1 MKPTSILTIALVLL
15 AAAAARAQ
23 DTTLGD
29 ARWAPWLGCWHLV
42 QDDRGS
48 IAAAVTTPDDVVV
61 CVLPASENRGVS
73 MTTYVGGQSVLQQTV
88 VADGARHPV
97 SEPACNGSQA
107 SEWSRSGQQLLTRA
121 DITCIGQPARTVSA
135 ITLMAAGPTWVD
147 IQAVG
152 TGQDAQVRVRRY
164 RRTDSLPQ
172 SVVLPTD
179 LQGRL
184 GAAAARLAD
193 PAVMTLEEVVE
204 ASGKVAAPAVAAALY
219 ETGSRFNLNGRTLK
233 ALAAAHVPDGVVDV
247 MVALSFPGHVAIDRP
262 FRGSTGQ
269 TRGATTASVHPVDE
283 TPLVLLLAYYPPYY
297 PPSVYDPYYAYRPY
311 PPYSFSYWPF
321 GYSSWWG
328 DPYRPYYSTGRRPSL
343 FALEGQ
349 RDQVAATGTGAT
361 SCRGVATHGGDL
373 RPRTLRAR
381 AVRPRP
387 TTRHDRRAARS
398 REAATRAAGHVR
410 AEDRVLAA
418 DRVAAGAHVRAGPAL
433 ARDERRSHDSRPLDR
448 CGCTRAPRRV
458 PTADAYF
465 ADLLRGTITSTHR
478 LRTVAAYGYGLWR
491 STLPA

>member
-1 MKPTSILTIALVLL
+1 MKPTSVLTIALVLL
-15 AAAAARAQ
+15 AAAPARAQ

-48 IAAAVTTPDDVVV
+48 LAAAVTTPDDGVV
-61 CVLPASENRGVS
+61 CVLPASGNRGVS

-152 TGQDAQVRVRRY
+152 TGQDAPVRVRRY

-172 SVVLPTD
+172 NVVLPAD

-184 GAAAARLAD
+184 GAAAARLTD
-193 PAVMTLEEVVE
+193 PTVMTLEEVVE

-219 ETGSRFNLNGRTLK
+219 ETGSRFDLNGRTLK

-262 FRGSTGQ
+262 FRGSPGQ
-269 TRGATTASVHPVDE
+269 TRGATTTSVHRSTRLPSYSY
-283 TPLVLLLAYYPPYY
+283 PPYYPPYY
-297 PPSVYDPYYAYRPY
+297 PPSVYDPYYAYRLY
-311 PPYSFSYWPF
+311 PPYSYYWPF

-328 DPYRPYYSTGRRPSL
+328 DPYRPYYFPGRRPVIIRPGGS
-343 FALEGQ
+343 A
-349 RDQVAATGTGAT
+349 RP
-361 SCRGVATHGGDL
+361 SGGDRDRGRVVQGRGYTRGGSAASDAP
-373 RPRTLRAR
+373 RPR
-381 AVRPRP
+381 
-387 TTRHDRRAARS
+387 
-398 REAATRAAGHVR
+398 REAAADDETRSTSGAVSRGGYTR
-410 AEDRVLAA
+410 GRP
-418 DRVAAGAHVRAGPAL
+418 RSGGGSSAGAGS
-433 ARDERRSHDSRPLDR
+433 RSGGSTRPS
-448 CGCTRAPRRV
+448 GSGTRSGRTAQPR
-458 PTADAYF
+458 
-465 ADLLRGTITSTHR
+465 
-478 LRTVAAYGYGLWR
+478 
-491 STLPA
+491 

>member
-1 MKPTSILTIALVLL
+1 MKPTSVLTIALVLL

-29 ARWAPWLGCWHLV
+29 ARWAPWLGCWQLV

-48 IAAAVTTPDDVVV
+48 LAAAVTTPDDVVV
-61 CVLPASENRGVS
+61 CVLPASGNRGVS

-121 DITCIGQPARTVSA
+121 DITCISQPARTVSA

-152 TGQDAQVRVRRY
+152 TDQDAQVRVRRY

-172 SVVLPTD
+172 NVVVPTD

-193 PAVMTLEEVVE
+193 PTVMTLEEVVE

-219 ETGSRFNLNGRTLK
+219 ETGSRFDLNGRTLK

-269 TRGATTASVHPVDE
+269 TRGATTASVHRSTKLPSYSYS
-283 TPLVLLLAYYPPYY
+283 PYYPPYY

-311 PPYSFSYWPF
+311 PPYYFSYWPF
-321 GYSSWWG
+321 GDSRWWG
-328 DPYRPYYSTGRRPSL
+328 DPYRPYYSTGRRPVIIRPGGS
-343 FALEGQ
+343 ARPGGGG
-349 RDQVAATGTGAT
+349 RDRGHVVQGRGYTRGGSAASDAP
-361 SCRGVATHGGDL
+361 
-373 RPRTLRAR
+373 RPR
-381 AVRPRP
+381 
-387 TTRHDRRAARS
+387 
-398 REAATRAAGHVR
+398 REAA
-410 AEDRVLAA
+410 A
-418 DRVAAGAHVRAGPAL
+418 D
-433 ARDERRSHDSRPLDR
+433 DE
-448 CGCTRAPRRV
+448 T
-458 PTADAYF
+458 
-465 ADLLRGTITSTHR
+465 
-478 LRTVAAYGYGLWR
+478 R
-491 STLPA
+491 STRGAVSRGGYTRGRPRSGGGSSARGGSRNGGSTRPSGSGTRSGRTAQPR

>member
-48 IAAAVTTPDDVVV
+48 LAAAVTTPDDVVV

-73 MTTYVGGQSVLQQTV
+73 MTTYGGGQSVLQQTV
-88 VADGARHPV
+88 VADGARHLV

-135 ITLMAAGPTWVD
+135 ITLMTAGPTWVD

-152 TGQDAQVRVRRY
+152 TDQDAPVRVRRY

-193 PAVMTLEEVVE
+193 PTVMTLEEVVE
-204 ASGKVAAPAVAAALY
+204 ASGKVAAPAVSAALY
-219 ETGSRFNLNGRTLK
+219 ETGSRFDLNGRTLK

-247 MVALSFPGHVAIDRP
+247 MVALSFPGHVAIDHP

-269 TRGATTASVHPVDE
+269 PRGATTASVHRSTRLPSYSYS
-283 TPLVLLLAYYPPYY
+283 PYYPPYY

-321 GYSSWWG
+321 GYSRWWG
-328 DPYRPYYSTGRRPSL
+328 DPYRPYYFP
-343 FALEGQ
+343 GQ
-349 RDQVAATGTGAT
+349 RPVIIRPGGSARPG
-361 SCRGVATHGGDL
+361 GGDRDRGHVVQGRGYTRRGSAAPDAP
-373 RPRTLRAR
+373 RPR
-381 AVRPRP
+381 
-387 TTRHDRRAARS
+387 
-398 REAATRAAGHVR
+398 REAA
-410 AEDRVLAA
+410 A
-418 DRVAAGAHVRAGPAL
+418 D
-433 ARDERRSHDSRPLDR
+433 DE
-448 CGCTRAPRRV
+448 T
-458 PTADAYF
+458 
-465 ADLLRGTITSTHR
+465 
-478 LRTVAAYGYGLWR
+478 R
-491 STLPA
+491 STRGAVSRGGYTRGRPRSGGGSSARGGSRSGGSTRPSGSGARSGRTAQPR

>member
-1 MKPTSILTIALVLL
+1 MKPISVLTIALVLL
-15 AAAAARAQ
+15 AAAAPQAQ

-29 ARWAPWLGCWHLV
+29 ARWVPWLGCWQLV

-48 IAAAVTTPDDVVV
+48 LAAAVATPDDVVV
-61 CVLPASENRGVS
+61 CVLPASGNRGVS

-88 VADGARHPV
+88 VADGVRHPV
-97 SEPACNGSQA
+97 SEPECSGSQT
-107 SEWSRSGQQLLTRA
+107 SEWSLSGQRLLTRA
-121 DITCIGQPARTVSA
+121 DITCTGQPARTVSA

-152 TGQDAQVRVRRY
+152 TGQDAPVRVRHY

-172 SVVLPTD
+172 NVVLSAD
-179 LQGRL
+179 LRGRL
-184 GAAAARLAD
+184 GAAAARLAG
-193 PAVMTLEEVVE
+193 PTVMTLEEVVE
-204 ASGKVAAPAVAAALY
+204 ASRKVAAPAVAAALY
-219 ETGSRFNLNGRTLK
+219 ETGSRFDLNGRTLK

-262 FRGSTGQ
+262 FRGSSRQ
-269 TRGATTASVHPVDE
+269 TRRATTASVHRSTRLPSYSY
-283 TPLVLLLAYYPPYY
+283 APYY
-297 PPSVYDPYYAYRPY
+297 PPSVYDPYYALRLY
-311 PPYSFSYWPF
+311 PPYSYYWPF

-328 DPYRPYYSTGRRPSL
+328 DPYRPYYSPAGVPSL

-373 RPRTLRAR
+373 LRRTLRAR

-418 DRVAAGAHVRAGPAL
+418 DRTAAGAHVRAGPAL
-433 ARDERRSHDSRPLDR
+433 ARDERRSHDDSRPLDR
-448 CGCTRAPRRV
+448 CGGRP
-458 PTADAYF
+458 
-465 ADLLRGTITSTHR
+465 
-478 LRTVAAYGYGLWR
+478 
-491 STLPA
+491 

>member
-1 MKPTSILTIALVLL
+1 MKPTSVLTIALVLL

-48 IAAAVTTPDDVVV
+48 IAAAVATPDDVVV
-61 CVLPASENRGVS
+61 CVLPASGNRGVS

-121 DITCIGQPARTVSA
+121 DITCTGQPARTVSA

-172 SVVLPTD
+172 NVVLPTD

-193 PAVMTLEEVVE
+193 PTVMTLEEVVE

-219 ETGSRFNLNGRTLK
+219 ETGSRFDLNGRTLK
-233 ALAAAHVPDGVVDV
+233 ALAAAHVPAGVIDV

-269 TRGATTASVHPVDE
+269 TRGATTASVHRSTRLPSYSYW
-283 TPLVLLLAYYPPYY
+283 PYYPPYY

-328 DPYRPYYSTGRRPSL
+328 DPYRPYYSTGRRPVIIRPGGS
-343 FALEGQ
+343 ARPG
-349 RDQVAATGTGAT
+349 
-361 SCRGVATHGGDL
+361 GGDRDRGHVVQGRGYTRGGSAASDAP
-373 RPRTLRAR
+373 RPR
-381 AVRPRP
+381 
-387 TTRHDRRAARS
+387 
-398 REAATRAAGHVR
+398 REAA
-410 AEDRVLAA
+410 A
-418 DRVAAGAHVRAGPAL
+418 D
-433 ARDERRSHDSRPLDR
+433 DE
-448 CGCTRAPRRV
+448 T
-458 PTADAYF
+458 
-465 ADLLRGTITSTHR
+465 
-478 LRTVAAYGYGLWR
+478 R
-491 STLPA
+491 STSGAVSRGGYTRGRPRSGGGSSARGGSRSGGSTRPSGSGARSGRTAQPR

>member
-1 MKPTSILTIALVLL
+1 MKPISVLTIALVLL
-15 AAAAARAQ
+15 AAAAPQAQ

-29 ARWAPWLGCWHLV
+29 ARWVPWLGCWQLV

-48 IAAAVTTPDDVVV
+48 LAAAAATPDDGVV
-61 CVLPASENRGVS
+61 CVLPASGNRGVS

-97 SEPACNGSQA
+97 SEPECSGSQT
-107 SEWSRSGQQLLTRA
+107 SEWSLSGQRLLTRA

-152 TGQDAQVRVRRY
+152 TGQDAPVRVRHY

-172 SVVLPTD
+172 NVVLPAV

-184 GAAAARLAD
+184 GATAARLAG
-193 PAVMTLEEVVE
+193 PTVMTLEEVVE
-204 ASGKVAAPAVAAALY
+204 ASRKVAAPAVEAALY
-219 ETGSRFNLNGRTLK
+219 ETGSRFDLNGRTLK

-262 FRGSTGQ
+262 VRGFVEADAESHGGP
-269 TRGATTASVHPVDE
+269 R
-283 TPLVLLLAYYPPYY
+283 
-297 PPSVYDPYYAYRPY
+297 
-311 PPYSFSYWPF
+311 
-321 GYSSWWG
+321 
-328 DPYRPYYSTGRRPSL
+328 STGRRDSPRTPTRRTTRLLCTIRTTLSACTLRTPTTGRSATQAGGAIPIDPTTSPAGVPSL

-349 RDQVAATGTGAT
+349 RDQVAATGTGAA

-373 RPRTLRAR
+373 LLRTLRAR
-381 AVRPRP
+381 AARPRP

-410 AEDRVLAA
+410 VEDRVLAA
-418 DRVAAGAHVRAGPAL
+418 DRAAAGAHVRAGPAL

-448 CGCTRAPRRV
+448 SGGRP
-458 PTADAYF
+458 
-465 ADLLRGTITSTHR
+465 
-478 LRTVAAYGYGLWR
+478 
-491 STLPA
+491 

>member
-1 MKPTSILTIALVLL
+1 MKPTSVLTIALVLL

-61 CVLPASENRGVS
+61 CVLPASGNRGVS

-219 ETGSRFNLNGRTLK
+219 ETGSRFDLNGRTLK

-269 TRGATTASVHPVDE
+269 TRGATTASVHRSTRLPSYSYS
-283 TPLVLLLAYYPPYY
+283 PYYSPYYPPYY

-311 PPYSFSYWPF
+311 PPYYFSYWPF

-328 DPYRPYYSTGRRPSL
+328 DPYRPYYSTGRRPVIIRPGGS
-343 FALEGQ
+343 ARPG
-349 RDQVAATGTGAT
+349 
-361 SCRGVATHGGDL
+361 GGDRDRGHVVQGRGYTRGGSAASDAP
-373 RPRTLRAR
+373 RPR
-381 AVRPRP
+381 
-387 TTRHDRRAARS
+387 
-398 REAATRAAGHVR
+398 REAA
-410 AEDRVLAA
+410 A
-418 DRVAAGAHVRAGPAL
+418 D
-433 ARDERRSHDSRPLDR
+433 DE
-448 CGCTRAPRRV
+448 T
-458 PTADAYF
+458 
-465 ADLLRGTITSTHR
+465 
-478 LRTVAAYGYGLWR
+478 R
-491 STLPA
+491 STSGAVSRGGYTRGRPRSGGGSSARGGSRSGGSTRPSGSGARSGRTAQPR

>member
-48 IAAAVTTPDDVVV
+48 LAAAVTTPDDVVV

-73 MTTYVGGQSVLQQTV
+73 ITTYVGGQSVLQQTV

-152 TGQDAQVRVRRY
+152 TDQDAPVRVRRY

-172 SVVLPTD
+172 SVVLPAD

-184 GAAAARLAD
+184 VAAAARLVG
-193 PAVMTLEEVVE
+193 PTVMTLEEVVE
-204 ASGKVAAPAVAAALY
+204 ASGKVAAPAVAAVLY

-233 ALAAAHVPDGVVDV
+233 ALAAAHVPDSVVDV

-262 FRGSTGQ
+262 FRESPGQ
-269 TRGATTASVHPVDE
+269 TRGATTASVHRSTRLPS
-283 TPLVLLLAYYPPYY
+283 YSYSPYY
-297 PPSVYDPYYAYRPY
+297 PPPMYDPYYAYRPY

-328 DPYRPYYSTGRRPSL
+328 DPYRPYYSPGRRPVIIRPGGS
-343 FALEGQ
+343 ARPGGGG
-349 RDQVAATGTGAT
+349 RDRGHVVQGRGYTRGGSATPETPRRETAADDETRATSGAT
-361 SCRGVATHGGDL
+361 AGTSSRRAVSRGGYTSG
-373 RPRTLRAR
+373 RPRSGGGSSVGAGSRSGGNT
-381 AVRPRP
+381 RPSGSG
-387 TTRHDRRAARS
+387 TRSGRTAQ
-398 REAATRAAGHVR
+398 
-410 AEDRVLAA
+410 
-418 DRVAAGAHVRAGPAL
+418 
-433 ARDERRSHDSRPLDR
+433 
-448 CGCTRAPRRV
+448 PR
-458 PTADAYF
+458 
-465 ADLLRGTITSTHR
+465 
-478 LRTVAAYGYGLWR
+478 
-491 STLPA
+491 

>member
-1 MKPTSILTIALVLL
+1 MPSPK
-15 AAAAARAQ
+15 
-23 DTTLGD
+23 
-29 ARWAPWLGCWHLV
+29 
-42 QDDRGS
+42 
-48 IAAAVTTPDDVVV
+48 
-61 CVLPASENRGVS
+61 
-73 MTTYVGGQSVLQQTV
+73 VLQQTV
-88 VADGARHPV
+88 VADGARHPL

-107 SEWSRSGQQLLTRA
+107 SEWSLSGQRLLTRA

-172 SVVLPTD
+172 NVVLPTD

-193 PAVMTLEEVVE
+193 PTVMTLEEVVD

-219 ETGSRFNLNGRTLK
+219 ETGSRFDLNGRTLK

-269 TRGATTASVHPVDE
+269 TRGATTASVHRSTRLPSYSYW
-283 TPLVLLLAYYPPYY
+283 PYYPPYY

-328 DPYRPYYSTGRRPSL
+328 DPYRPYYSTGRRPVIIRPGGS
-343 FALEGQ
+343 ARPG
-349 RDQVAATGTGAT
+349 
-361 SCRGVATHGGDL
+361 GGDRDRGHVVQGRGYTRGGSAASDAP
-373 RPRTLRAR
+373 RPR
-381 AVRPRP
+381 
-387 TTRHDRRAARS
+387 
-398 REAATRAAGHVR
+398 REAA
-410 AEDRVLAA
+410 A
-418 DRVAAGAHVRAGPAL
+418 D
-433 ARDERRSHDSRPLDR
+433 DE
-448 CGCTRAPRRV
+448 T
-458 PTADAYF
+458 
-465 ADLLRGTITSTHR
+465 
-478 LRTVAAYGYGLWR
+478 R
-491 STLPA
+491 STSDAVSRGGYTRGRPRSGGGSSARGGSRSGGSTRPSGSGARSGRTAQPR

>member
-1 MKPTSILTIALVLL
+1 MKPTSVLTIALVLL
-15 AAAAARAQ
+15 AAAAWAH

-29 ARWAPWLGCWHLV
+29 ARWAPWLGCWQLV

-48 IAAAVTTPDDVVV
+48 LAAAVATPDDMVV
-61 CVLPASENRGVS
+61 CVLPASGNRGVS

-97 SEPACNGSQA
+97 SEPECTGSQA
-107 SEWSRSGQQLLTRA
+107 SEWSLSGQQLLTRA
-121 DITCIGQPARTVSA
+121 DITCVGQPARTVSA
-135 ITLMAAGPTWVD
+135 ITLMTAGPTWVD

-152 TGQDAQVRVRRY
+152 TDQDAPVRVRRY

-172 SVVLPTD
+172 NVVVPAD

-184 GAAAARLAD
+184 VAGAARLAG
-193 PAVMTLEEVVE
+193 PTVITLEEVVE

-219 ETGSRFNLNGRTLK
+219 ETGSRFDLNGRTLK
-233 ALAAAHVPDGVVDV
+233 ALDAGGVPGGVVDV

-269 TRGATTASVHPVDE
+269 TRGATTASVHRS
-283 TPLVLLLAYYPPYY
+283 TRLPLYAYSPYS

-311 PPYSFSYWPF
+311 PPYSFYSWPF
-321 GYSSWWG
+321 GYSRWWG
-328 DPYRPYYSTGRRPSL
+328 NPYRPYYFHRPASRHYSPWRVSATTWRRQGQGPRRAGAWLHTGGSCC
-343 FALEGQ
+343 FA
-349 RDQVAATGTGAT
+349 RSDARA
-361 SCRGVATHGGDL
+361 
-373 RPRTLRAR
+373 AR

-398 REAATRAAGHVR
+398 RAAATRAAGHVR

-418 DRVAAGAHVRAGPAL
+418 DRAAAGAHVRADPAL
-433 ARDERRSHDSRPLDR
+433 ARDERRSHDSLLSIATEGVR
-448 CGCTRAPRRV
+448 
-458 PTADAYF
+458 DA
-465 ADLLRGTITSTHR
+465 
-478 LRTVAAYGYGLWR
+478 
-491 STLPA
+491 